1 MKTKEELEQSIEM
14 LDAMVVSNTSEMI
27 SVQADLKDAKKE
39 LENLNKPELTTYQI
53 EQVEDAISSG
63 VSDFD
68 FSDQD
73 NFDKEFELDYDGR
86 VQLSNLDLTESHE
99 LVEVIM
105 AQVVK
110 LFSEIEN
117 EDEDND

>member
-1 MKTKEELEQSIEM
+1 MKTKQELEQAIEM

-27 SVQADLKDAKKE
+27 SVQSDLKDAKKE

-53 EQVEDAISSG
+53 ELLEDAVERG
-63 VSDFD
+63 VGEFD
-68 FSDQD
+68 FRDQD

-86 VQLSNLDLTESHE
+86 VQLSNLDLTESGE
-99 LVEVIM
+99 LVEEIM
-105 AQVVK
+105 KQVVK

>member
-1 MKTKEELEQSIEM
+1 MKTKQELEQAIVMHEEALES
-14 LDAMVVSNTSEMI
+14 SKH
-27 SVQADLKDAKKE
+27 SVIVDTQDLEDAKKE

-53 EQVEDAISSG
+53 ELLEDAVERG
-63 VSDFD
+63 VGEFD

-86 VQLSNLDLTESHE
+86 VQLSNLDLTESGE
-99 LVEVIM
+99 LVEEIM
-105 AQVVK
+105 KQVVK

>member
-1 MKTKEELEQSIEM
+1 MKTKEELEQAIEM

-53 EQVEDAISSG
+53 ELLEDAVERG
-63 VSDFD
+63 VGEFD

-73 NFDKEFELDYDGR
+73 NFDKEFELDYDSR
-86 VQLSNLDLTESHE
+86 VQLSNFDFTNAQDLIEMI
-99 LVEVIM
+99 VEEVH
-105 AQVVK
+105 K
-110 LFSEIEN
+110 LFVEKQ
-117 EDEDND
+117 EDND

>member
-1 MKTKEELEQSIEM
+1 MKTKQELEQAIEM

-27 SVQADLKDAKKE
+27 SVQSDLKDAKKE

-53 EQVEDAISSG
+53 ELLEDAVERG
-63 VSDFD
+63 VGEFD

-86 VQLSNLDLTESHE
+86 VQLSNLDLTESGE
-99 LVEVIM
+99 LVEEIM
-105 AQVVK
+105 KQVVK